1 MASEA
6 MTVGQLSAFL
16 MYAFWV
22 GISIAGEDVS
32 SEQLNIHYRS
42 KVWGQYMFF
51 WCLCVCGGGG
61 GGVFYSARMHKI
73 DQIIVNIILLQKNIF
88 L

>member
-6 MTVGQLSAFL
+6 MTVGQLSSFL

-32 SEQLNIHYRS
+32 SEQLNIHYFS
-42 KVWGQYMFF
+42 KVWGSVYLF
-51 WCLCVCGGGG
+51 WWWWWAV
-61 GGVFYSARMHKI
+61 
-73 DQIIVNIILLQKNIF
+73 ILLFSKDA
-88 L
+88 

>member
-32 SEQLNIHYRS
+32 SEHLNIHYRQGLGS
-42 KVWGQYMFF
+42 VYVFLVSV
-51 WCLCVCGGGG
+51 CVCVCVCGGGG
-61 GGVFYSARMHKI
+61 GGLY
-73 DQIIVNIILLQKNIF
+73 F
-88 L
+88 LFSKDA

>member
-42 KVWGQYMFF
+42 KVWGQYTFIQQG
-51 WCLCVCGGGG
+51 CIKLI
-61 GGVFYSARMHKI
+61 K
-73 DQIIVNIILLQKNIF
+73 L
-88 L
+88 

>member
-32 SEQLNIHYRS
+32 SEQLNIHYCS

-51 WCLCVCGGGG
+51 WCLCVCVG